1 MKKKLVSI
9 VCSFRNEELTIN
21 ELINRIDKSL
31 INLNDWEYE
40 IIFVNDYS
48 TDNSI
53 KEIKNFF

>member
-48 TDNSI
+48 TP
-53 KEIKNFF
+53 